1 MPGKDLCQMYDY
13 DKLRKEIELLNPVAT
28 EVMSI
33 GKSIMGR
40 ELFCLKM
47 GRGRK
52 KLVITGAH
60 HGLEY
65 ITSRFLMM
73 FATKYNRCLMNSI
86 DFCGNDSKHIFTE
99 ITVYIIPMV
108 NPDGVDIAVN
118 GLDITNEVHRQ
129 LISKVGIHSFRK
141 VWQANSSGV
150 DLNHNYDAMWHN
162 VVEKPGATL
171 YGGKYPESEPET
183 VAICNFIKE
192 NCPDMLICFHSQG
205 KEIYYDFDGTVQR
218 RTEEIAK
225 KMAAVSGYTAT
236 SPVGTASFG
245 GCKDWFIKEFEKPGF
260 TVEMGFGKNPLPSE
274 QAEDLFDENAAIIFA
289 GINELINS

>member
-1 MPGKDLCQMYDY
+1 MYDY
-13 DKLRKEIELLNPVAT
+13 EMLKKEINSLNPIAT
-28 EVMSI
+28 EVVSI

-40 ELFCLKM
+40 DLYCLKT
-47 GRGRK
+47 GRGSK

-73 FATKYNRCLMNSI
+73 FAGRFNRSLMEGAQL
-86 DFCGNDSKHIFTE
+86 CGYDTRKIFTE
-99 ITVYIIPMV
+99 LTVYIIPMV

-129 LISKVGIHSFRK
+129 LISRVGIHSFRK
-141 VWQANSSGV
+141 VWQSNASGV

-162 VVEKPGATL
+162 TVDHPGPTL

-183 VAICNFIKE
+183 VAICRFLEE
-192 NCPDMLICFHSQG
+192 NNPDMLICFHSQG
-205 KEIYYDFDGTVQR
+205 KEIYYDFDGTVQKR
-218 RTEEIAK
+218 SEEIAK
-225 KMAAVSGYTAT
+225 KMAFVGGYTAT
-236 SPVGTASFG
+236 APTGTASYG
-245 GCKDWFIKEFEKPGF
+245 GCKDWFIKEFGKPGF
-260 TVEMGFGKNPLPSE
+260 TVEMGLGKNPLPAE
-274 QAEDLFDENAAIIFA
+274 NAEDLFDENAAIILT